1 MNILLQPGFCSIF
14 NVKGVS
20 FEEIIKRETSNLSHP
35 NLLGCPATMFC
46 IQFQDNLDNFPG
58 FAEHDVWF
66 SEYVYG
72 TKYDKVIYV
81 SVVP

>member
-20 FEEIIKRETSNLSHP
+20 FEELLNGKPVIYLICWDVLQLCSSSNSWITSIIT
-35 NLLGCPATMFC
+35 
-46 IQFQDNLDNFPG
+46 G

-66 SEYVYG
+66 SE
-72 TKYDKVIYV
+72 
-81 SVVP
+81 